1 MIHHTTLIPLMIT
14 QYFPKLKNKP
24 DKSVKDVDLNSV
36 TSSNSEQST
45 ISSDS
50 NASSVSTKSVSED
63 SEESLETKIS
73 KGDIKL
79 TKDQLL
85 ALQEIIDF
93 ITNPKRKGEKFYLL
107 TGSAGTGKT
116 FLVSFIYSIL
126 KKTHNIAFTASTNK
140 AVNVLQAMYEKQ
152 HKTDSIDMTEQIS
165 SVKFYTIHRFM
176 NSSRAIDKNGEAY
189 FKFKEGKKG
198 TKSDIVFVDE
208 VSMIPD
214 VLAQQ
219 LEVLKKYKKV
229 ILIGDRAQLPPV
241 NEIESKVFEWNIK
254 NSNLCEIVRYR
265 NNIVKL
271 ADQLKALIF
280 HSKKISMRSC
290 EGDGVFLYKDSKPNW
305 LDSYYLNTENSVVL
319 AYTNDQVR
327 QYNDTIRKHELKI
340 TAGNRF
346 EIGEKV
352 MFNNF
357 YKALHITNGD
367 EDTKNFYTSFQV
379 HIKSC
384 KSETYGIDYTKILET
399 LRYDLQINNKN
410 PALLDEFIKK
420 LPNDIP
426 IYYLVTEGDYYV
438 NNPVDYNT
446 LQQNLDEIRND
457 FIKIK
462 ILFSDLVVR
471 EFWEFYYTELIDK
484 FADVTYGYAMTV
496 HKSQGSTYE
505 RVFIDMKDIIH
516 KNPKERES
524 FQCLYTAITRA
535 SKEIHVYY

>member
-1 MIHHTTLIPLMIT
+1 MIT
-14 QYFPKLKNKP
+14 QYFKKTDKP
-24 DKSVKDVDLNSV
+24 DISKTISDDSS
-36 TSSNSEQST
+36 TSSTST
-45 ISSDS
+45 DSTTSTVSSDS
-50 NASSVSTKSVSED
+50 KNSQMSD
-63 SEESLETKIS
+63 ESLETKVS
-73 KGDIKL
+73 NGEIKL

-93 ITNPKRKGEKFYLL
+93 ITNPKRKSEKFYLL

-126 KKTHNIAFTASTNK
+126 KTNYNIAFTASTNK

-152 HKTDSIDMTEQIS
+152 HKTDSTKETT
-165 SVKFYTIHRFM
+165 SVQFYTIHRFM
-176 NSSRAIDKNGEAY
+176 NSNRAIDKNGEAY
-189 FKFKEGKKG
+189 FKFTEGKKG
-198 TKSDIVFVDE
+198 KKSDVVFVDE

-241 NEIESKVFEWNIK
+241 NEMESKLFEWKIK
-254 NSNLCEIVRYR
+254 QSNLIEIVRYR

-271 ADQLKALIF
+271 ADQLKGLIF
-280 HSKKISMRSC
+280 QNKKINLRSC
-290 EGDGVFLYKDSKPNW
+290 EGDGVFLYKDKTEW
-305 LDSYYLNTENSVVL
+305 LDSYYKNTSNSVIL

-327 QYNDTIRKHELKI
+327 VYNDAIRKHELKI

-357 YKALHITNGD
+357 YKASHIVNDNPAKRGLANLAGVDYELTMNY
-367 EDTKNFYTSFQV
+367 YTSYQV

-384 KSETYGIDYTKILET
+384 QSENYVIDYTKMIQSLK
-399 LRYDLQINNKN
+399 YDLQRTEKD
-410 PALLDEFIKK
+410 PALIDELVKK
-420 LPNDIP
+420 LPNNIP
-426 IYYLVTEGDYYV
+426 IYYLITEGDYFV
-438 NNPVDYNT
+438 NNPVNYST
-446 LQQNLDEIRND
+446 LQQNLDDLKSE

-462 ILFSDLVVR
+462 VLFSDLVVR
-471 EFWEFYYTELIDK
+471 DFWAFYYSELVDT

-535 SKEIHVYY
+535 SGEIHVYY